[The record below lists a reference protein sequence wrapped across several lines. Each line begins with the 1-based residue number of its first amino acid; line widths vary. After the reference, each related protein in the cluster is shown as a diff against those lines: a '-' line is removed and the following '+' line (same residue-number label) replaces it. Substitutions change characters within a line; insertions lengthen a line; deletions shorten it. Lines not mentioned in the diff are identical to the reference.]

1 MTLPFV
7 PLEQFIDVSSP
18 SFVAIGRPLDSISSS
33 KSMIGMQGVGVGPLV
48 QKHPVGR
55 FTVGKHSSP
64 TQQINYHYVKRS
76 YKEYWVRYNF
86 HFALNNFL
94 IKYVIIKVGYS
105 SQEIKVFAQK
115 QAYVNAW
122 GIILHKLSLGIRDMG
137 FCNVL
142 SVLSSGHSIFN
153 LEQMQCF

>member
-1 MTLPFV
+1 MK
-7 PLEQFIDVSSP
+7 D
-18 SFVAIGRPLDSISSS
+18 
-33 KSMIGMQGVGVGPLV
+33 
-48 QKHPVGR
+48 
-55 FTVGKHSSP
+55 
-64 TQQINYHYVKRS
+64 
-76 YKEYWVRYNF
+76 YWARYNF

-105 SQEIKVFAQK
+105 SLEIKVFAQK

-122 GIILHKLSLGIRDMG
+122 GIILHKLSLGIRYMG

-153 LEQMQCF
+153 LE

>member
-1 MTLPFV
+1 M
-7 PLEQFIDVSSP
+7 
-18 SFVAIGRPLDSISSS
+18 
-33 KSMIGMQGVGVGPLV
+33 

-64 TQQINYHYVKRS
+64 REQIKVYYVKGSFSAQKRMI
-76 YKEYWVRYNF
+76 KEYWVRYNF
-86 HFALNNFL
+86 HFSLNNFL

-105 SQEIKVFAQK
+105 SQEMKVFAQK

-122 GIILHKLSLGIRDMG
+122 GIILHKLSLGIRYMG

-142 SVLSSGHSIFN
+142 SVLGSGHSIFN
-153 LEQMQCF
+153 LE